1 MVVHMRERSDQL
13 LTVSTVF
20 LSICVWQSDSMWSPP
35 ESPGAVGMGGDGWAW
50 SGAGAAGL
58 PLQGWEI
65 WGFHAT
71 GEKTGRSASG
81 SKQETTGEF
90 RN

>member
-1 MVVHMRERSDQL
+1 MRERSDQL

-20 LSICVWQSDSMWSPP
+20 LSICIWQSDPTWSPP
-35 ESPGAVGMGGDGWAW
+35 ESRGAVGMGGDGLAW

-65 WGFHAT
+65 WGFNAT

-81 SKQETTGEF
+81 PKRETTGEF